1 MRTARFFVPEEWI
14 ALSAEA
20 FSIPAGPLHKQI
32 VQVLRMKSDDH
43 LSLLPNNGTE
53 IECRITDITRSA
65 VTGVITG
72 SRIIPPLKPEVTV
85 CAAITKKDTFEW
97 MLQKCTELG
106 VAHVIPLHTDRTI
119 KKTPGVNKRWNE
131 IVKEA
136 SEQSGRATIPT
147 IEEPITF
154 AKAMGKTASMARII
168 FHEEGEESKL
178 PPLQK
183 TMPLALFIGPEGG
196 FTPQEIA
203 FAKELARAVLPV
215 SMYTQF
221 YWTLN
226 ARALMNFLSLRN
238 HPSAQLDIRQYA
250 AEVEKSFQ
258 QVMPVTHECWVKNGR
273 IAP

>member
-32 VQVLRMKSDDH
+32 VQVLRMKPDDH

-53 IECRITDITRSA
+53 IECHITDITRSA

-72 SRIIPPLKPEVTV
+72 SHIIPPLKPEVTV

-154 AKAMGKTASMARII
+154 AKAMGKTASMARMI
-168 FHEEGEESKL
+168 FHEEGEGSKL

-203 FAKELARAVLPV
+203 FAKDSKAHIIKIGSLVMRAETAAIV
-215 SMYTQF
+215 
-221 YWTLN
+221 
-226 ARALMNFLSLRN
+226 ACAKFL
-238 HPSAQLDIRQYA
+238 
-250 AEVEKSFQ
+250 
-258 QVMPVTHECWVKNGR
+258 T
-273 IAP
+273 